1 MSRLHAADTFASMR
15 FFVVATG
22 LLALLVLVSPVHG

>member
-1 MSRLHAADTFASMR
+1 MSRLQAADTLAIVR

-22 LLALLVLVSPVHG
+22 LLALLVLVAPVHG